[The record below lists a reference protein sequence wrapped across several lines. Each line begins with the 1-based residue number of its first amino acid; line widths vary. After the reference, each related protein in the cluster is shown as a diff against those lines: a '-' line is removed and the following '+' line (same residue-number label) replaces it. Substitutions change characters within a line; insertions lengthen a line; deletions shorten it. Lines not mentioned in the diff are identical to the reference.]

1 MSSKKPSS
9 NDNNDHNNSHDNG
22 HNDHCHDSLGAN
34 GAKIAQHSPLPT
46 TKPVTSKDNHDF
58 HYQSSYIDGDE
69 DSYDHDEHLAETTP
83 PRDTKGYQRTL
94 LFSFIIITG
103 YMFIEA
109 IGGWLTGSLALL
121 SDAGHMLS
129 DAIALGATLIAFKI
143 GEKAATHQKT
153 FGYKRFEILIASV
166 NGATLVIIA
175 LMIFYEAIK
184 RFNSPTEIATQGMLI
199 IATVG
204 MVVNIV
210 VAWLMHRGSHAE
222 SIDTDDHS
230 HSADAAKISSSNI
243 QTADNKKTQPKKP
256 VNLNMQSAYLHVL
269 SDLMG
274 SVAAIIA
281 ALLMMGFGWLWA
293 DAVASVIVAVL
304 IIISGYRVVRDSVHI
319 LMEGTPT
326 GISLVNVEQ
335 QLVAHPQV
343 KQVHDL
349 HVWSITSGLNAL
361 SCHVVVD
368 GEMSIREASLLITEL
383 ERRLQDLGISHATI
397 QVESLSLSQTQMH
410 SDALVCDISERP
422 ISDTGGHHGH
432 SH

>member
-1 MSSKKPSS
+1 MSPKNPSPE
-9 NDNNDHNNSHDNG
+9 SHD
-22 HNDHCHDSLGAN
+22 
-34 GAKIAQHSPLPT
+34 HSEPSVNNVSP
-46 TKPVTSKDNHDF
+46 
-58 HYQSSYIDGDE
+58 Q
-69 DSYDHDEHLAETTP
+69 
-83 PRDTKGYQRTL
+83 DTKGYQRTL

-129 DAIALGATLIAFKI
+129 DAVALGATLMAFKI

-153 FGYKRFEILIASV
+153 FGYKRFEILVAGV

-184 RFNSPTEIATQGMLI
+184 RFNSPPDIATQGMLI
-199 IATVG
+199 IATIG
-204 MVVNIV
+204 MLVNIL
-210 VAWLMHRGSHAE
+210 VAWLMHRGSGDGHDHGA
-222 SIDTDDHS
+222 SDGHDHS
-230 HSADAAKISSSNI
+230 ANIVNADSENTEPSATT
-243 QTADNKKTQPKKP
+243 QTKKP
-256 VNLNMQSAYLHVL
+256 ANLNMQSAYLHVL

-281 ALLMMGFGWLWA
+281 ALLMMAFGWVWA
-293 DAVASVIVAVL
+293 DAAASVIVAVL
-304 IIISGYRVVRDSVHI
+304 ILISGYRVMRDSVHI
-319 LMEGTPT
+319 LMEGTPK
-326 GISLVNVEQ
+326 GLSLVTIEQ
-335 QLVAHPQV
+335 RLVDHSQV
-343 KQVHDL
+343 KKVHDL

-368 GEMSIREASLLITEL
+368 SEMSIHEASLMIAEL
-383 ERRLQDLGISHATI
+383 EQRLQDLGISHATI
-397 QVESLSLSQTQMH
+397 QVESLSHPHTQGH

-422 ISDTGGHHGH
+422 VSDTGGHHGH